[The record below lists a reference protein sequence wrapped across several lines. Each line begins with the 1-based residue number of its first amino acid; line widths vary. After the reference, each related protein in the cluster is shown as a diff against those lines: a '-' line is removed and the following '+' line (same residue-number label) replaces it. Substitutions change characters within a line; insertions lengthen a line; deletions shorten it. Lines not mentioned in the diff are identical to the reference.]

1 MTIKKYIPNTIT
13 SVSVFC
19 GTAGVVFA
27 LQGRPDYAFIL
38 MLVAAVCDFCDGLA
52 ARLLH
57 AYSPMGNELDSLADM
72 VSFGVLPTAILIG
85 TMQKLGNGG
94 WTEVVPVF
102 LAMMSALRLA
112 KFNVD
117 ERQSTD
123 FRGIATP
130 TSAMICGSLC
140 YYASVHPESVLASL
154 SGSNWFLPVLAV
166 VLGLLLVS
174 EIPMFGMK
182 IAKGHKLL
190 DAKRIVFLCLA
201 AASILAVAVLGLN
214 WSLAVL
220 LVFCVYILV
229 NLAVAPFRKRCPLPG
244 EGEPAPKPVQPGSD
258 R

>member
-1 MTIKKYIPNTIT
+1 MSLTKYIPNTIT
-13 SVSVFC
+13 STSVLC
-19 GTAGVVFA
+19 GTVGVVFA

-52 ARLLH
+52 ARLLN
-57 AYSPMGNELDSLADM
+57 AYSPMGKELDSLADM
-72 VSFGVLPTAILIG
+72 VSFGVLPSVMLIG
-85 TMQKLGNGG
+85 TMQQHGSES
-94 WTEVVPVF
+94 WTEVIPIF
-102 LAMMSALRLA
+102 LAAMSALRLA

-117 ERQSTD
+117 ERQTSD
-123 FRGIATP
+123 FLGVATP
-130 TSAMICGSLC
+130 TSAIICGSLC
-140 YYASVHPESVLASL
+140 YFVTVHPGTVLDQWV
-154 SGSNWFLPVLAV
+154 GTPWFLPAVAV

-201 AASILAVAVLGLN
+201 AAAIIFVAAAGLN

-220 LVFCVYILV
+220 LIFCLYILV
-229 NLAVAPFRKRCPLPG
+229 NLVVRLVR
-244 EGEPAPKPVQPGSD
+244 